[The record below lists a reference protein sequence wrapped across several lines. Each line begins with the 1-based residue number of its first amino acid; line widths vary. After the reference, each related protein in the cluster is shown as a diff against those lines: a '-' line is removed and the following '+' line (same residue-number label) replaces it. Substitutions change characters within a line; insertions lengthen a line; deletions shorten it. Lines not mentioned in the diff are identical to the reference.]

1 MPPTINKH
9 SSILKNNL
17 NIVGVTSDYTK
28 NFKKKGLTTKPF
40 FVYGYYPSTLQQRG
54 SLSYADFT
62 ASLSFALYPAFDIAV
77 SIWVKDT
84 FSES

>member
-9 SSILKNNL
+9 NSILKNNL
-17 NIVGVTSDYTK
+17 NIVGVTSDYTE

-54 SLSYADFT
+54 SLS
-62 ASLSFALYPAFDIAV
+62 
-77 SIWVKDT
+77 
-84 FSES
+84 